1 MLQRR
6 EDVPALTRHFVAQ
19 KSREPGIGLPP
30 AIAPGALKRLMD
42 YNWPGKVRELEN
54 IVERELIRH
63 RGGALSF
70 DALLPREDMPQAKE
84 EGAPF
89 PALGLDEAMAA
100 HISQV
105 LRLTNGKIHGPV
117 GAAELLCVNPN
128 TLRWRIDKL
137 GISYQRKKK
146 GAA

>member
-1 MLQRR
+1 
-6 EDVPALTRHFVAQ
+6 
-19 KSREPGIGLPP
+19 
-30 AIAPGALKRLMD
+30 MD
-42 YNWPGKVRELEN
+42 YNWPGNVRELEN

-70 DALLPREDMPQAKE
+70 DALLPREDMPQARE

-105 LRLTNGKIHGPV
+105 LRLTNGKIHGPG

-137 GISYQRKKK
+137 GIGYERKKRGLLELRPQRSFSTRRK
-146 GAA
+146 FNSSTDDFTSVFVMSEFLSIFTP